1 MRISEMAKRIEP
13 SLTRKLF
20 DMAASYEDVVD
31 FTLGDPDYETPEY
44 VKEAAYEAI
53 RAGKTKYAANAGLLE
68 LRKVAAARIERETG
82 VRYDPTTEIQITV
95 GAMEALFL
103 TLSCLINPGD
113 EVIIP
118 SPHWV
123 NYRHMTQI
131 LNGVPVLVDT
141 DEEHDFVVTAEAVL
155 NAVTDRTAAIIINSP
170 NNPTGTVY
178 DRETLEKISQ
188 IAAEKDIA
196 IIWDE
201 CYKSILYDGA
211 KFVSILD
218 FPGMKDHAV
227 VINSC
232 SKRFSMT
239 GWRVGYLAGP
249 AELVTNMPKL
259 QENIAACVTVPSQYA
274 AIKALGGDDREPER
288 MRDGFEKR
296 RNVLIEGINSIEGLS
311 VKPPKGTFY
320 AFVNIKGTGIGS
332 EEFAY
337 RLLEKEQVAVV
348 PGITYGESCEGYI
361 RLAFTMNE
369 DKIREGIRRIKR
381 FADSL
386 KKA

>member
-259 QENIAACVTVPSQYA
+259 QENLAACVTVPSQYA

-369 DKIREGIRRIKR
+369 DKIREGIRRIRR